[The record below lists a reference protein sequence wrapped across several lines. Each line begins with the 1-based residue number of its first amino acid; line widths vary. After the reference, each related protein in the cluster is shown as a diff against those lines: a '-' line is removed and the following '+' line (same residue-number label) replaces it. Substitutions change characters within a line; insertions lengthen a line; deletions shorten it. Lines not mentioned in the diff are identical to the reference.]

1 MEARLLRR
9 PLGDLLSSRIQY
21 TFSANVNA
29 LACRHVSS
37 YRRTKQRLNIKPDS
51 TFLLN
56 SQSPQQDHIIFN
68 PPSSAP
74 NVLHTPAKFLPK
86 DDRRK
91 QLFAAKTAT
100 QTPRLPPVIPKFKP
114 VGVRHHLT
122 DVDIAEIRKL
132 RLKDPEVN
140 TARKLAIKFNCS
152 TYFISMVCEAPK
164 EKKQRDEEA
173 QLAKIARYGPKR
185 TKAREDRKR
194 RMELALRDE

>member
-9 PLGDLLSSRIQY
+9 PLGDLFSRGTQCLV
-21 TFSANVNA
+21 SANVSVS
-29 LACRHVSS
+29 ACRHVSS

-56 SQSPQQDHIIFN
+56 SHSPPQDHIIFN

-74 NVLHTPAKFLPK
+74 NVLHTPIKFLPK
-86 DDRRK
+86 EDRRK
-91 QLFAAKTAT
+91 QLFASRTSPQA
-100 QTPRLPPVIPKFKP
+100 PRLPPVIPKFKP

-122 DVDIAEIRKL
+122 DVDIVEIRKL
-132 RLKDPEVN
+132 RSKDPEAN

-173 QLAKIARYGPKR
+173 RLAKVAMFGPKR

-194 RMELALRDE
+194 RMELALRDD